1 MKKIRLL
8 VVDDSAV
15 ARGII
20 TKLLEPYTD
29 VEVVGYCRDG
39 RSVQSAIEK
48 LKPDVI
54 TLDVEM
60 PHLNGPA
67 LLAQLQSTH
76 RTPVVMVSGVTAKG
90 ARITLDCLALG
101 AVDFVLKPSP
111 KDPASFETAIK
122 AYGNELIEKI
132 RIAAQ
137 SQPRGVKIEP
147 MERPTERG
155 IESAKEQDTFRL
167 NTEISLIAIGASTG
181 GPNAVAN
188 LLKDLPAD
196 CPPIVVA
203 IHMPI
208 PFTQLYAERIDK
220 LCKLKVVHAN
230 NGEQLAHGTV
240 YIAPGDQHISV
251 LKRIHAT
258 ASKPIYSI
266 RLFKPNKD
274 DLIKPSIDKLF
285 ESVAK
290 AAGQNALACVLTGMG
305 KDGAIGS
312 LMIHESGGTVFA
324 QDEASSVIYGM
335 PKAAKNEGHVD
346 LQLDLKDFP
355 KAISKY
361 LQQTQ
366 KNSFRELQHEHL
378 S

>member
-1 MKKIRLL
+1 MKRIRLL

-20 TKLLEPYTD
+20 TKLLEPHSD

-60 PHLNGPA
+60 PHLNGPG
-67 LLAQLQSTH
+67 LLAQLQTTLK
-76 RTPVVMVSGVTAKG
+76 TPVVMVSGVTARG
-90 ARITLDCLALG
+90 AQITLDCLALG

-111 KDPASFETAIK
+111 KSPTSFETAIK
-122 AYGNELIEKI
+122 VYGIELIEKI

-137 SQPRGVKIEP
+137 SHPQVVRVDPTDRPSEHSIEADVVSD
-147 MERPTERG
+147 RFSS
-155 IESAKEQDTFRL
+155 SAET
-167 NTEISLIAIGASTG
+167 SLIAIGASTG

-188 LLKDLPAD
+188 ILKDLPAD

-208 PFTQLYAERIDK
+208 PFTRLYAERIDK
-220 LCKLKVVHAN
+220 LCKLKVVHAK
-230 NGEQLAHGTV
+230 NGEQLTPGTV
-240 YIAPGDQHISV
+240 YIAPGDQHITV
-251 LKRIHAT
+251 IKRMNTAT
-258 ASKPIYSI
+258 SKPSYSI
-266 RLFKPNKD
+266 RLVKPTRD

-290 AAGQNALACVLTGMG
+290 TAGQYALACVLTGMG

-312 LMIHESGGTVFA
+312 LVIHESGGTVFA

-335 PKAAKNEGHVD
+335 PKAAKNEGHID
-346 LQLDLKDFP
+346 QQLDLKDFP

-366 KNSFRELQHEHL
+366 KTSNGEHRHGY
-378 S
+378 SS